1 MAVCILVVNKVG
13 DEVIEAWFDEMI
25 IAPLISSEA
34 TMEATK
40 KRKNLGVLMRIKNMD
55 HLKLLNF
62 LRS

>member
-25 IAPLISSEA
+25 IAGLISSEA

-40 KRKNLGVLMRIKNMD
+40 KRKNLGVLMRIKNMY

>member
-34 TMEATK
+34 TTKATK
-40 KRKNLGVLMRIKNMD
+40 KKKNLGVLMRINNINHSK
-55 HLKLLNF
+55 F
-62 LRS
+62 

>member
-25 IAPLISSEA
+25 IAGLISSEA

-40 KRKNLGVLMRIKNMD
+40 KRKNLGVLN
-55 HLKLLNF
+55 
-62 LRS
+62 

>member
-34 TMEATK
+34 TMEATE
-40 KRKNLGVLMRIKNMD
+40 KRKNLGV
-55 HLKLLNF
+55 
-62 LRS
+62 